1 MLGKAALAAGR
12 DKIEAMKQD
21 FESWAAVS
29 EGADFPAS

>member
-12 DKIEAMKQD
+12 AKVKSLSVD